1 MIKLEFCEKE
11 LNKRKEI
18 VESFRKANLKN
29 RQRGKIEK
37 IEKWCEKYL
46 NNVDEKKYSFNA
58 IVEALP
64 EELLSIKEYLD
75 KTYDVS
81 EIKKELLDA
90 KEKCYI
96 VRTLYGDMKT
106 DAKNILLKNLNVLV
120 CPYCNR
126 NYVISDENINT
137 CELDHF
143 IPKSKYPI
151 FASSFYNLIPSCPYC
166 NGKKKEKEFKI
177 YPHAQKKKTDELLRF
192 TYHILGSEYLREKEY
207 LNIKLEVLDE
217 AYLEQV
223 DILKL
228 EEPYNYH
235 KDIVQDVLKKKQI
248 FSDAYLDS
256 ICKEFPKL
264 FESEE
269 DIKELV
275 YGVPVKEDEYGK
287 RPLSKMIHDIVN
299 EVNDR

>member
-1 MIKLEFCEKE
+1 M
-11 LNKRKEI
+11 
-18 VESFRKANLKN
+18 
-29 RQRGKIEK
+29 
-37 IEKWCEKYL
+37 
-46 NNVDEKKYSFNA
+46 
-58 IVEALP
+58 
-64 EELLSIKEYLD
+64 
-75 KTYDVS
+75 
-81 EIKKELLDA
+81 
-90 KEKCYI
+90 
-96 VRTLYGDMKT
+96 
-106 DAKNILLKNLNVLV
+106 
-120 CPYCNR
+120 
-126 NYVISDENINT
+126 
-137 CELDHF
+137 
-143 IPKSKYPI
+143 
-151 FASSFYNLIPSCPYC
+151 
-166 NGKKKEKEFKI
+166 
-177 YPHAQKKKTDELLRF
+177 RF

-228 EEPYNYH
+228 EELYNYH